1 MIHKMPHVSRYK
13 LPKKAE
19 EKLIETLQLVFTK
32 ILRREEMDTF
42 FNALLT
48 KTEKLMLAKRLAIVV
63 LLEEGLPESQIAD
76 SLHVTRMTVSR
87 MQYYLESRG
96 QGYKVALRKLA
107 QEKQLEEFKKV
118 LLSLLRYS
126 LRAAGGR
133 L

>member
-1 MIHKMPHVSRYK
+1 MPHVSRYK